1 VDDSALLQA
10 GVAAMAALR
19 RMANLTGLMYYFL
32 GLERR
37 AKKCILIRLVW
48 EAGRIQR
55 ARERNEALEL
65 LTWLVV
71 WTKRGPVITASKP
84 VRIIEYRVRL

>member
-1 VDDSALLQA
+1 MQA
-10 GVAAMAALR
+10 GLTAMAALR
-19 RMANLTGLMYYFL
+19 RMANLTGLMYHFL

-71 WTKRGPVITASKP
+71 
-84 VRIIEYRVRL
+84 